1 MTKIYDI
8 QIQNS
13 QKIKQIWAT
22 EIDQW
27 VKVLI
32 TKLSNLS

>member
-1 MTKIYDI
+1 MTKMYDI
-8 QIQNS
+8 QIWNS
-13 QKIKQIWAT
+13 QKIKQIRAT

-32 TKLSNLS
+32 TKLSDLS